1 MAIYH
6 IDIKAHSRSLNVHAI
21 ALSSYRSGEKLLCD
35 ADGKIRN
42 CRRGNKSAVEFTA
55 LLNNRDLSRE
65 RLWNKAESMERR
77 KDAVVAREIELG
89 LPCELSLQEHKELS
103 LTMGQKI
110 AERYNC
116 AVDLAVHAPDLEGD
130 TRNWHV
136 HLLFT
141 SRSWSE
147 KDERSREF
155 SSKKY
160 RDLNKANAK
169 EEVLF
174 WRELWEEMVNEAYEK
189 RGLEERVSSQ
199 SCEAQGKLKKYEHF
213 DFKKYQ
219 FLRRSGELND
229 AKKAS
234 RLGIEIERDELEIE
248 DLMEIK
254 ADLLREREKVLNNQ
268 LKKEMNYVGLG
279 EENGQIGTGE
289 PDHTKSE
296 FGYPQDAGGLS
307 AYVDDFDS
315 KPVSGTGNDKSR
327 RGTEHS
333 AGSQR
338 LQSGIIG
345 DYDKSSE
352 RLEAGSRSRENE
364 RTGSS
369 SNSPWSRITD
379 TAKKL
384 WDFLF
389 KGNLLRKLALFREK
403 RNVVNLKETIPNNE
417 LEESIKHSLIDFS
430 EIRKTKTQEFIES
443 QDVTEYKADVLRA
456 NLSFFRDHIGDDHKI
471 EQYEKIRLELRGKI
485 FKGQDFT
492 LEYSLLKL
500 FDLEAKEQQR
510 KPKTKPTW
518 KDKWSAREL
527 REIES
532 EIRRIERDFRNE
544 FFPFKRAEIK
554 SDLKTIVIA
563 REVKRNLFGSIKSTR
578 NVIIDFNKHY
588 ALGNLEKAAS
598 LSSIEEVKK
607 LSDGSGFIQRD
618 NDTRYLQK
626 DYKAKSGWKVFEIA
640 ISSNHSLEGVLKSE
654 CQSFELDPFLIKR
667 LSETKQKHQGVIDR
681 WIEDIKANGL
691 YSWRPKKSI
700 DLNLGQNI
708 NQGRGFKI

>member
-65 RLWNKAESMERR
+65 RLWNKAEAMERR

-110 AERYNC
+110 AGRYNC

-141 SRSWSE
+141 SRSWAE
-147 KDERSREF
+147 KDEKSREL

-189 RGLEERVSSQ
+189 RGLEKRVSSQ
-199 SCEAQGKLKKYEHF
+199 SCEAQGKLRKYEHF

-219 FLRRSGELND
+219 FLRRSGELDD

-254 ADLLREREKVLNNQ
+254 AELLKEREKALNNQ

-279 EENGQIGTGE
+279 KKNGQAGTGE
-289 PDHTKSE
+289 PDFTKAE
-296 FGYPQDAGGLS
+296 LRH
-307 AYVDDFDS
+307 S
-315 KPVSGTGNDKSR
+315 KSIKETGAGTGSFENSQRSTRAFFTIGGDNDQGF
-327 RGTEHS
+327 RGVEAS
-333 AGSQR
+333 AGSTGNEQTIG
-338 LQSGIIG
+338 LGGKAWKGI
-345 DYDKSSE
+345 KQ
-352 RLEAGSRSRENE
+352 
-364 RTGSS
+364 
-369 SNSPWSRITD
+369 

-384 WDFLF
+384 WDFMF
-389 KGNLLRKLALFREK
+389 KGDVLKTLLLCKEK
-403 RNVVNLKETIPNNE
+403 K
-417 LEESIKHSLIDFS
+417 KYKKAKGLIDLS
-430 EIRKTKTQEFIES
+430 GIQKTKTQEFIES
-443 QDVTEYKADVLRA
+443 LNIRDYKADEIRA
-456 NLSFFRDHIGDDHKI
+456 NLNFFREHIGDKHKL
-471 EQYEKIRLELRGKI
+471 EQYEKIRLELREKI
-485 FKGQDFT
+485 FKRQDFT

-500 FDLEAKEQQR
+500 FDLEAIEQQR
-510 KPKTKPTW
+510 KPKKKPSW
-518 KDKWSAREL
+518 KDKWSAREV
-527 REIES
+527 REIEAD
-532 EIRRIERDFRNE
+532 IRRIERDFRNE
-544 FFPFKRAEIK
+544 FFQFKRASVQ

-563 REVKRNLFGSIKSTR
+563 REVTRNLFGSIKSTR

-588 ALGNLEKAAS
+588 ALNNFEESAS
-598 LSSIEEVKK
+598 LSSIEDVKS
-607 LSDGSGFIQRD
+607 LSDSGGFIHFD
-618 NDTRYLQK
+618 NNTRYLQK
-626 DYKAKSGWKVFEIA
+626 SSKAKSGWKVFEIEV
-640 ISSNHSLEGVLKSE
+640 SSGQSLEEVLKRE
-654 CQSFELDPFLIKR
+654 CKDFEVDGNLVKR
-667 LSETKQKHQGVIDR
+667 LNETKQKHKEVIDGL
-681 WIEDIKANGL
+681 IEDIKVNGL
-691 YSWRPKKSI
+691 YSWRPKQSI
-700 DLNLGQNI
+700 DLNLGQDI
-708 NQGRGFKI
+708 NQGRGFRI

>member
-42 CRRGNKSAVEFTA
+42 CRRGTKSAVAFTA

-65 RLWNKAESMERR
+65 RLWNKAEAMERR

-141 SRSWSE
+141 SRSWAD
-147 KDERSREF
+147 KDEKRRTF

-174 WRELWEEMVNEAYEK
+174 WRELWEGMVNEAYEK
-189 RGLEERVSSQ
+189 QGLEERVSSQ
-199 SCEAQGKLKKYEHF
+199 SCEVQGKLKKYEHF

-219 FLRRSGELND
+219 LLRRSGELDD

-234 RLGIEIERDELEIE
+234 RLGLEIERDELEIE

-254 ADLLREREKVLNNQ
+254 ADLLREREKVLNNK

-279 EENGQIGTGE
+279 EKNGQSGTGE
-289 PDHTKSE
+289 SDHTETELRHTKSIKE
-296 FGYPQDAGGLS
+296 TGA
-307 AYVDDFDS
+307 
-315 KPVSGTGNDKSR
+315 GTGSVENSQRSTRTIFTNGGDNDQGF
-327 RGTEHS
+327 RGVEAS
-333 AGSQR
+333 AGSRGNEQAIGLGGKAWKGIKQTTKR
-338 LQSGIIG
+338 LWEFIFKGEV
-345 DYDKSSE
+345 Y
-352 RLEAGSRSRENE
+352 
-364 RTGSS
+364 
-369 SNSPWSRITD
+369 
-379 TAKKL
+379 KKL
-384 WDFLF
+384 LLCKEKEDL
-389 KGNLLRKLALFREK
+389 KKANEMLAEENVEGNLK
-403 RNVVNLKETIPNNE
+403 
-417 LEESIKHSLIDFS
+417 SGLIDFTG
-430 EIRKTKTQEFIES
+430 IWKTKTQEFIES
-443 QDVTEYKADVLRA
+443 LDLREYKADEIRA
-456 NLSFFRDHIGDDHKI
+456 NLNFFREHIGDEHKI
-471 EQYEKIRLELRGKI
+471 EQYEKIRLELREKI
-485 FKGQDFT
+485 FKRKDFS

-500 FDLEAKEQQR
+500 FDLEAIEQQR
-510 KPKTKPTW
+510 KPKKKPTW
-518 KDKWSAREL
+518 KDKWSAREVSQ
-527 REIES
+527 IEA

-544 FFPFKRAEIK
+544 HFQFKRAEIK
-554 SDLKTIVIA
+554 SDLKTVVIA
-563 REVKRNLFGSIKSTR
+563 REVTRNLFGSIKSTR

-588 ALGNLEKAAS
+588 AHKNLEKGAS
-598 LSSIEEVKK
+598 QSSIEEVKQ
-607 LSDGSGFIQRD
+607 LSNGDGFIDLD
-618 NDTRYLQK
+618 NNIRYLQK
-626 DYKAKSGWKVFEIA
+626 DYKAKSGWKVYELEIDSA
-640 ISSNHSLEGVLKSE
+640 QSLEEVLKRE
-654 CQSFELDPFLIKR
+654 CQSFEIDPFLIKQ
-667 LSETKQKHQGVIDR
+667 LNETKQKHQGVIDR

-700 DLNLGQNI
+700 SLNLGQDI
-708 NQGRGFKI
+708 NRGRGFKI